1 MVSDFTQ
8 SLNVT
13 KKAHFAGGWKMDS
26 IGVRIEMKTNQRA
39 TAVIQVKDND
49 NSNLGGSKN

>member
-1 MVSDFTQ
+1 
-8 SLNVT
+8 
-13 KKAHFAGGWKMDS
+13 MDS